1 MNIQYRLYNTL
12 HSSFFD
18 LISGETEVQQTKGLA
33 LILANDEKLLTN
45 FLNLPLIKS
54 KISNIT
60 FDKAI
65 INSEL
70 VSENIEKKRADIV
83 IRLYK
88 DNKPIHAIIIEAK
101 SINKSLSSNQVAD
114 QLANY
119 INNDN
124 LFTVLN
130 PFKTNGLE
138 NNLIGIILTK
148 YKTILDNDNF
158 VCLSWNDIIEF
169 LEKNI
174 GVNKLTDDYFYFVT
188 KIKGTMKYYEKE
200 VLSIPTHA
208 KTNELANTYPFI
220 YECPNQGRYVVK
232 SKPLYI
238 TFRKPG
244 GGEMLRLYGIEDIIV
259 FNPIKD
265 LNDFLQDES
274 YNPEIRTRVGDYCK
288 SINDF
293 ADQEK
298 QFFILSNT
306 NVIEL
311 PHKPKPPTNNSF
323 RAYYTLAELINQ
335 NLPK

>member
-33 LILANDEKLLTN
+33 LVLANDEKLLTN

-54 KISNIT
+54 KISNIA

-70 VSENIEKKRADIV
+70 VSEGEEKKRADIV

-88 DNKPIHAIIIEAK
+88 DNKPKHAIIIEAK
-101 SINKSLSSNQVAD
+101 SINKSLSSNQVVV
-114 QLANY
+114 QLEEY
-119 INNDN
+119 ITNDN
-124 LFTVLN
+124 LFNVLK

-158 VCLSWNDIIEF
+158 LCLSWNDIIEF

-174 GVNKLTDDYFYFVT
+174 GVNKLTDDYFYFIT
-188 KIKGTMKYYEKE
+188 KIKGTMKYYEQE
-200 VLSIPTHA
+200 VLSIPTHS
-208 KTNELANTYPFI
+208 KTNDLANQYPFI
-220 YECPNQGRYVVK
+220 YECPNQGMYVVK

-238 TFRKPG
+238 TFRKHG
-244 GGEMLRLYGIEDIIV
+244 GGEMSRLYGIEDIIV
-259 FNPIKD
+259 FNPRKD
-265 LNDFLQDES
+265 LEDFLKDES
-274 YNPEIRTRVGDYCK
+274 YDIEIRKRVGKYCEE
-288 SINDF
+288 INDF
-293 ADQEK
+293 KDEEK
-298 QFFILSNT
+298 QFFILSET

-311 PHKPKPPTNNSF
+311 PHKPKPDKNNSF
-323 RAYYTLAELINQ
+323 RAYYTLAKLINQ
-335 NLPK
+335 NPKK